1 MWFCFNLASDVV
13 LPYFGRNSFWNLYQ
27 YFWRNFFCKFNFI
40 LLQLCILLF
49 VWEEIYSIMFNNICG
64 ENSSES
70 CTWYCYHYIPYFIIW
85 EEIYSEICTNIWEG
99 ISSESFT
106 SYSYYHVSYF
116 MIWEEIYSEN
126 CTNMWGEYSSERWP
140 GYFNHCVSYFY
151 VWEEIYSENCI
162 NILLKVVLYIVTIIY
177 PTSLFGKKFIPK
189 FVPIFGLG

>member
-1 MWFCFNLASDVV
+1 MWFRFNLAFDIV

-27 YFWRNFFCKFNFI
+27 YFGRKFFCKFNLI
-40 LLQLCILLF
+40 LLQLCILLY

-70 CTWYCYHYIPYFIIW
+70 CTWYCYHNIPYFIIW

-106 SYSYYHVSYF
+106 LYCYYQVSYF

-126 CTNMWGEYSSERWP
+126 CTNMWGEYSSERCTW
-140 GYFNHCVSYFY
+140 YFLPL
-151 VWEEIYSENCI
+151 CI
-162 NILLKVVLYIVTIIY
+162 ILLCLGRNLFRKLYQY
-177 PTSLFGKKFIPK
+177 LGRKFFWKLYLILLP
-189 FVPIFGLG
+189 LYTLL